1 MLNNILEVSEKSS
14 KGGRVPV
21 KIALHK
27 IHNNSDETNKN
38 GIHWK
43 KEYVENAID
52 SAKMI
57 PICAEFI
64 DSEEKDVP
72 LGHGHTGTMINNDG
86 LEEPVFLNSETVGVI
101 ESASIETIE
110 ADNYKYDALVGSG
123 YLFNQ
128 RYPKFVQWIRDNYL
142 SNGVETSVEIVGL
155 PENENNIIYEEKNPT
170 EDFRTPSQYLYSAT
184 AVLSVEAADDDAIVL
199 EISQKLNKNKE
210 ENNMDFN
217 MDEVK
222 SVIKTTMTE
231 LNSKDEA
238 HATEVQKLNDQ
249 ISELNS
255 QIENKDS
262 VIAEKD
268 GQISELNASVEQLT
282 KALADMKSDQETYW
296 AERNLLEAELAK
308 AKVAEKLAELDGALS
323 EFNEEEKSVAK
334 DDIEKLKEDINA
346 CKKSDELNNVSS
358 EINSIKSKICMA
370 IVEKQKADE
379 KEQKKISE
387 QNSYGNNNVED
398 IFSEMY
404 METPVKQE
412 PEDLNI
418 F

>member
-1 MLNNILEVSEKSS
+1 MTTFELSS
-14 KGGRVPV
+14 KKYKSGRRPFTA
-21 KIALHK
+21 ALYELQPPDCVVDDVGTK
-27 IHNNSDETNKN
+27 YNKN
-38 GIHWK
+38 GITFLE
-43 KEYVENAID
+43 EYAEKTLD
-52 SAKMI
+52 SIKDMSVRV
-57 PICAEFI
+57 EFI
-64 DSEEKDVP
+64 DEDRTMIS
-72 LGHGHTGTMINNDG
+72 GHGETGIINDMPVFENATVIGHFIEGYIDDVVIDG
-86 LEEPVFLNSETVGVI
+86 ETKRCVCGKGYLDEMCYPNFVAALEEDLNNGISVDG
-101 ESASIETIE
+101 SIEIYKTK
-110 ADNYKYDALVGSG
+110 DN
-123 YLFNQ
+123 
-128 RYPKFVQWIRDNYL
+128 
-142 SNGVETSVEIVGL
+142 
-155 PENENNIIYEEKNPT
+155 
-170 EDFRTPSQYLYSAT
+170 
-184 AVLSVEAADDDAIVL
+184 DAIVYKKGWL
-199 EISQKLNKNKE
+199 EKGRIPTEYVNSGWDMVMSPADPASTLLELNNKNKE

-238 HATEVQKLNDQ
+238 HATEVQKLNNQ

-255 QIENKDS
+255 QLEEKDS
-262 VIAEKD
+262 VITEKE
-268 GQISELNASVEQLT
+268 GQISELNTSVEQLK

-308 AKVAEKLAELDGALS
+308 AKVAEKLAELDNALS

-404 METPVKQE
+404 MEAPVKQE
-412 PEDLNI
+412 TEDLNI